1 MRQTWNIFN
10 KCLTDWMSPESCHLN
25 QRDRR
30 AFMSA
35 AMVRAQSGRLM
46 LASLR
51 IMASMTF
58 GNL

>member
-1 MRQTWNIFN
+1 
-10 KCLTDWMSPESCHLN
+10 MSPESCHLKK
-25 QRDRR
+25 RERR

-35 AMVRAQSGRLM
+35 AMVRAQSGRVM

-51 IMASMTF
+51 IMASITL

>member
-10 KCLTDWMSPESCHLN
+10 KCFTDWMSPESCHLN
-25 QRDRR
+25 QRDFL
-30 AFMSA
+30 AFISA

>member
-1 MRQTWNIFN
+1 
-10 KCLTDWMSPESCHLN
+10 MSPLSCHLN
-25 QRDRR
+25 QRLFL
-30 AFMSA
+30 AFISA

-51 IMASMTF
+51 IMASITL